1 MPQALGDS
9 RKEYGSGG
17 DFCSVVRGAGTLD
30 IIPIFISRQQNINL
44 LVYFG
49 KRFRGVVTYLGT
61 D

>member
-30 IIPIFISRQQNINL
+30 IIPLFISRQQNIPIYMSFLQENMYL
-44 LVYFG
+44 LN
-49 KRFRGVVTYLGT
+49 
-61 D
+61 